1 MRSSVD
7 VPTDPVAP
15 KMLIERGSAHG
26 GGTIRPGES
35 VSGRDMECL
44 S

>member
-1 MRSSVD
+1 MDTALPR
-7 VPTDPVAP
+7 PTDPVAP
-15 KMLIERGSAHG
+15 NMLIERGSADG